1 MSWDALI
8 WAGLILL
15 SYLVGGLPSAYIAGR
30 LLAGRDIRR
39 LGDRN
44 SGAANVFRNIGS
56 RAGVFVGV
64 VDILKGAGV
73 ILLARALVDSSVLQM
88 LAGLAVLA
96 GHVWPPY
103 LGFKGGRGAAAAI
116 GVLLATVPALAVPVM
131 LVALVALGLSR
142 KATVAIAVFFIP
154 LVLLTWAAALQWPP
168 VIAPPLD
175 YSYPMAIYVVAV
187 PVLVGLAH
195 FWTVRQLPSR
205 GRAEIE
211 RDQTDERMLPQ
222 G

>member
-1 MSWDALI
+1 MTWDPLI
-8 WAGLILL
+8 WSTLILL
-15 SYLVGGLPSAYIAGR
+15 AYLVGGLPSAYVAAR

-44 SGAANVFRNIGS
+44 SGAANVFRNIDP

-73 ILLARALVDSSVLQM
+73 ILLAGALVGSSVLQM

-96 GHVWPPY
+96 GHVWPVY
-103 LGFKGGRGAAAAI
+103 LKFKGGRGAAAAI
-116 GVLLATVPALAVPVM
+116 GVLLAILPALAVP
-131 LVALVALGLSR
+131 LAAVALAGLLLFR
-142 KATVAIAVFFIP
+142 KAVLAISLFFIP
-154 LVLLTWAAALQWPP
+154 VAALAWPYGYP
-168 VIAPPLD
+168 YPLVA
-175 YSYPMAIYVVAV
+175 YSVAV

-195 FWTVRQLPSR
+195 YWTVRRPSSL
-205 GRAEIE
+205 GQQGMDQ
-211 RDQTDERMLPQ
+211 DQTDERMLPQ